1 MIETSDNRS
10 HTTCI
15 FRIKIRL
22 FIELGC
28 RMNTLLERA
37 NKLLMLFDPK
47 PTDLSMLQRFGSRN
61 DGGYLL
67 LDDLSQNDFL
77 ISMGVA
83 DDVNF
88 EKEAIEKIAGVDL
101 YDNSISELP
110 GEIKNSRFFAERIGG
125 SGGTSLRKSIERV
138 EPTFNLLLKMD
149 IEGSEWETLDTA
161 TSLELG
167 RFRQMVVEFH
177 NFKDI
182 ENDEF
187 FNRAR
192 RVLEKIDMTHFV
204 MNSHPNNHGGVVLV
218 ENLLLPNVVEITF
231 LARTHYSIDESKKAE
246 CFDQLANM
254 NRPCSP
260 ICPEIYLQPPV
271 DAKYLNLEVET
282 FGVHTINLLN
292 PQLNEMTELSRQLN
306 EAKKINRE
314 ITIQYNEILESKI
327 WKLTSPIR
335 DLKKLLN
342 RLRLQ
347 TLRDLLVRRLK
358 SMAKRVLRIRKVKYL
373 LNRYLPPKLIRIIK
387 RKLSGEKILFKKN
400 RSKPT
405 NTIWDPEKESLRKS
419 ISDMLE

>member
-1 MIETSDNRS
+1 
-10 HTTCI
+10 
-15 FRIKIRL
+15 
-22 FIELGC
+22 
-28 RMNTLLERA
+28 MNTLLERA

-167 RFRQMVVEFH
+167 RFKQMVVEFH

-187 FNRAR
+187 FNRAK

-231 LARTHYSIDESKKAE
+231 LSRTHYSIDQSKKE
-246 CFDQLANM
+246 ESFDKLAKI
-254 NRPCSP
+254 NRPCNST
-260 ICPEIYLQPPV
+260 IPEIYLQPPV
-271 DAKYLNLEVET
+271 DSRYINLEVET
-282 FGVHTINLLN
+282 FGVHTFSLLN
-292 PQLNEMTELSRQLN
+292 TKANELAELSRQLN
-306 EAKKINRE
+306 ESKRINLE
-314 ITIQYNEILESKI
+314 ITRQYNEILDSNV
-327 WKLTSPIR
+327 WKLSAPFRYI
-335 DLKKLLN
+335 KG
-342 RLRLQ
+342 
-347 TLRDLLVRRLK
+347 
-358 SMAKRVLRIRKVKYL
+358 IRK
-373 LNRYLPPKLIRIIK
+373 LPKQ
-387 RKLSGEKILFKKN
+387 
-400 RSKPT
+400 
-405 NTIWDPEKESLRKS
+405 D
-419 ISDMLE
+419 